1 MDVRLR
7 LIASD
12 CLHHQVLGSLKDR
25 VENIKK
31 LMPLIMDLRN
41 EAMRPRH
48 WNQLMEDVG
57 KEFDPY
63 ADTFTLNLIL
73 ELGLEH
79 YADTISTL
87 SGGAAKELAIEE
99 ALVKIEKLWG
109 ELTLD
114 LAPYKEYIKLRSV
127 DDVYAALED
136 NAVLLSTMKASRF
149 AIHEKWEKWEKALSH
164 VSETIEMMM
173 NVQRKWCVMT
183 TDDDHS

>member
-1 MDVRLR
+1 M
-7 LIASD
+7 
-12 CLHHQVLGSLKDR
+12 LGSLKDR

-149 AIHEKWEKWEKALSH
+149 AIAFLEALDKWEKALSH

-173 NVQRKWCVMT
+173 NVQRKWCVRT
-183 TDDDHS
+183 TDEDHL